1 MKYVGNEISYH
12 IGNTDKT
19 EYLNNKTNSLSVI
32 NQNMGLYKQLPKNM
46 VTGIIDNFK
55 TTFNKQNFLN
65 YLNPN
70 TSYAELKD
78 YSKSVIQT
86 GVTAYGG
93 YKLGEFAYNK
103 ISTIVTN
110 NSNISSLGIDND
122 YTSYKL
128 NIPENEMRYTVSE
141 NSNYITYNS
150 NILSQNIGWNLGDPI
165 DNLTKSGKYPSWNT
179 VRARYWKNEAFS
191 NFEAYSNSDLN
202 LMKSGRPPIYP
213 GLNVPME
220 LHHING
226 RNILNPHNINNLQ
239 QLWPWEHSKID
250 PFRFY
255 NGPRP

>member
-110 NSNISSLGIDND
+110 NSNISSLDIDND
-122 YTSYKL
+122 YTSSDKWGDTSVTNDTEQIKSVPNPNGKKGGLAHQQVIKDIQSDKSLSYDTEYQYSTPNGEKSSRFADVVEI
-128 NIPENEMRYTVSE
+128 NNGKVVKIYQAGKINKNGTPVSRE
-141 NSNYITYNS
+141 
-150 NILSQNIGWNLGDPI
+150 
-165 DNLTKSGKYPSWNT
+165 
-179 VRARYWKNEAFS
+179 VRAINDIQ
-191 NFEAYSNSDLN
+191 NSQKYIEN
-202 LMKSGRPPIYP
+202 KVPIYFIP
-213 GLNVPME
+213 YNTADKSP
-220 LHHING
+220 I
-226 RNILNPHNINNLQ
+226 IY
-239 QLWPWEHSKID
+239 WPK
-250 PFRFY
+250 
-255 NGPRP
+255 